1 MTDATAEFF
10 DRLARRGHDPWLEN
24 VSGSIRFDL
33 AHDDRLDHWFVDT
46 EDGDVSASRDE
57 REANCVVQIDKPVSD
72 RLVKGETG
80 VRAAW
85 LRNAVNVRGRL
96 QLLLLFER
104 LYPGPPGAR
113 DPRQVPRTKAT
124 SREVTAAAEED
135 RAAATVGNLVSIPE
149 SNTFVVSDSRGDM
162 DPSPAFPTGFFSFD
176 TRFLSTWRLSVNGQR
191 LHALSVNDLQY
202 FETQFFLVPGAPT
215 HYVDAKMSVIRQ
227 QSVGGSFDEQL
238 TVLNH
243 NTEPVDLRVRVDIDS
258 DFDECSRSRTY
269 EKRGSCTRGWRR
281 GVCGWGTSGTRS
293 DGRPSCR
300 PRSRPRSTNRGMTF
314 HIRIESHREWSTGLH
329 VETLGADGRD
339 VRATLQG
346 VPGRSKPQMRQDL
359 ADWLDRA
366 PTLTCDSKTLGMTY
380 QRSLVDLAALRHRPL
395 IAQER
400 AMSLAGHTPTPAAPT
415 PSPPGPCCY
424 YCAPCSVSTQTAT
437 TSSSNP
443 PYPKTSATSN
453 YSTSPAPGAT
463 PTPTAAADPTFSA

>member
-300 PRSRPRSTNRGMTF
+300 PRSRPRSTNRGMTC
-314 HIRIESHREWSTGLH
+314 ISASSRTGS
-329 VETLGADGRD
+329 GARGCMWR
-339 VRATLQG
+339 RWA
-346 VPGRSKPQMRQDL
+346 
-359 ADWLDRA
+359 
-366 PTLTCDSKTLGMTY
+366 LTGGT
-380 QRSLVDLAALRHRPL
+380 
-395 IAQER
+395 
-400 AMSLAGHTPTPAAPT
+400 
-415 PSPPGPCCY
+415 
-424 YCAPCSVSTQTAT
+424 
-437 TSSSNP
+437 
-443 PYPKTSATSN
+443 
-453 YSTSPAPGAT
+453 
-463 PTPTAAADPTFSA
+463 